1 MLQRLAVGALV
12 GVRGVHARPDQA
24 DRRVAPGPPVG
35 RPVGGIVRVDVHLIR
50 DGEGLRQ
57 AAQPAVDLEVVRP
70 AAVLDADRG
79 VELVGG
85 LPLAQRGHVHHD
97 HLRQVGRP
105 ARRPAMP
112 DFLVIGDQ
120 DDRVLGGDGARRP
133 QRRQRAVNAGH
144 ARLVIQEAGA
154 DEAAGRDLHARIEED
169 EVADLDAQ
177 GAHIVGVGHPLVQA
191 NLHRLLVALGGVDA
205 PVDVHAG
212 VDRDHAAPVAAVVVG
227 ADVDALELDA
237 GPYDPADAGGPQPP
251 AALDLLDHQAQRVGV
266 GGQAARR
273 IGGRARHPDQQRA
286 FARAGRAQAGHL
298 QRGEGIFHVRYRF
311 HVVAGRAGR
320 VQQAD
325 QEVNQG
331 INRDRQVRHG
341 GASRSAS
348 PAQHGGDYTR
358 NGGGERDRWHG
369 ARPEALAHRG
379 EGEARGRAAD
389 ACRKWSGR

>member
-1 MLQRLAVGALV
+1 
-12 GVRGVHARPDQA
+12 
-24 DRRVAPGPPVG
+24 
-35 RPVGGIVRVDVHLIR
+35 
-50 DGEGLRQ
+50 
-57 AAQPAVDLEVVRP
+57 
-70 AAVLDADRG
+70 
-79 VELVGG
+79 
-85 LPLAQRGHVHHD
+85 
-97 HLRQVGRP
+97 
-105 ARRPAMP
+105 MP
-112 DFLVIGDQ
+112 DFLVVGDQ

-169 EVADLDAQ
+169 EIADLDAQ
-177 GAHIVGVGHPLVQA
+177 GAHVVGVGHPLVQA

-298 QRGEGIFHVRYRF
+298 QRGEGIFHILHRF

-331 INRDRQVRHG
+331 INRDRQVRHEEPPG
-341 GASRSAS
+341 VQVRRSMAAIIPETAAGKETDGMGQDRKPS
-348 PAQHGGDYTR
+348 PAGGK
-358 NGGGERDRWHG
+358 ERQKVGQQTLAGDGQEDDAGDGDPPAGRHEVER
-369 ARPEALAHRG
+369 ARRLR
-379 EGEARGRAAD
+379 
-389 ACRKWSGR
+389 